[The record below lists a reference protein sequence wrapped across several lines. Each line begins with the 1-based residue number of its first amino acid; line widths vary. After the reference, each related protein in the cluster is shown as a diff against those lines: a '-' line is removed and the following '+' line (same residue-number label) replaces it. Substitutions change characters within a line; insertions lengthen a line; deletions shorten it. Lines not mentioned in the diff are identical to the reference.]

1 MQLSVFNT
9 ESSKMIRKIQIA
21 INLFWYSVLISSI
34 SSVCTVVFL
43 IPYLDNVCEYR
54 EVVEN
59 FEKTKTFVNRFISD

>member
-1 MQLSVFNT
+1 
-9 ESSKMIRKIQIA
+9 MIRKIQIA